1 MSHPARFRA
10 IETAIFPSF
19 SGFPRRSGGLAGTTI
34 LTKISW
40 DFRGLL
46 HRFRNSTS

>member
-1 MSHPARFRA
+1 MSHPARFRT

-19 SGFPRRSGGLAGTTI
+19 SGFPRQSGGLAGTTI

-40 DFRGLL
+40 DFRVLL
-46 HRFRNSTS
+46 YRIRNSMS